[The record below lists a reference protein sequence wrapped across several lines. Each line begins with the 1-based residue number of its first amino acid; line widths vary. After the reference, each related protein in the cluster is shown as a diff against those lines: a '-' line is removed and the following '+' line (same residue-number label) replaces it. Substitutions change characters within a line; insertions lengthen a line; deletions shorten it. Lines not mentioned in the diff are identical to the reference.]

1 MFFNPL
7 RSSSMHA
14 YGELEGEPAESGLAS
29 SSAYAHANLSK
40 SVWIERERSQAAEAV
55 GWNSKHGLPLNA
67 LLTAKEFLVHLAYPL
82 SLPFLLLF
90 EGRLAARN
98 HSFLDASIPGVLNF
112 VACVGFWFAVALFL
126 FVFDHHERQAKAPEF
141 LVFFGVSS
149 IRALMIAVKY
159 GYRTPELLEK
169 SAQRELTS
177 YEQRSE
183 EVIGGWYSLR
193 YMTSQREVDLA
204 CAREGL
210 EPQFPLHF
218 RASLSD
224 VQKALQLAISVRP
237 EDAKLVRT
245 VGEDELGGG
254 EAPGGPCVS
263 APARLWVLQ
272 QVLEASPAFRM
283 RAASG
288 GAAASLAAPADG
300 PQKPGATRRIVLLRL
315 LEVPKALAAAL
326 HCAIPYFF
334 ADQRALAFS
343 RPALSAFT
351 VSVLLIQY
359 LIMHAFILAFMFAA
373 ATDYYRRFR
382 WLEAAGRLLCA
393 GRAVIPC
400 SFSQTEALPCRRRGR
415 GLARPGAPAPAP
427 APGAPRRS
435 RWTCGRPKSHR
446 VAGAGPCA
454 PSGPG
459 PAPLSLDLRAAG
471 APIAWLRARQWLS
484 DVGRSFHLRIQFFIS
499 SFAVVLAGQIAF
511 LIYKTLLSQMSAAA
525 SAPVP
530 PFVYVYIAYDL
541 ALFGGSL
548 LVCIFYG
555 AKANNLSTEHQY
567 IVLQIKTRIEE
578 GRLQSPLHARPA
590 PPPSP
595 RPRPRVPG
603 CACER
608 SLDLALATLD
618 MEDRLRPVEVV
629 GMRMDFAL
637 FRSLI
642 SLAVSAF
649 AVALSMFRDDGDGG
663 GGPDFDV
670 PF

>member
-1 MFFNPL
+1 
-7 RSSSMHA
+7 
-14 YGELEGEPAESGLAS
+14 
-29 SSAYAHANLSK
+29 
-40 SVWIERERSQAAEAV
+40 
-55 GWNSKHGLPLNA
+55 
-67 LLTAKEFLVHLAYPL
+67 
-82 SLPFLLLF
+82 
-90 EGRLAARN
+90 
-98 HSFLDASIPGVLNF
+98 
-112 VACVGFWFAVALFL
+112 
-126 FVFDHHERQAKAPEF
+126 
-141 LVFFGVSS
+141 
-149 IRALMIAVKY
+149 
-159 GYRTPELLEK
+159 
-169 SAQRELTS
+169 
-177 YEQRSE
+177 
-183 EVIGGWYSLR
+183 
-193 YMTSQREVDLA
+193 
-204 CAREGL
+204 
-210 EPQFPLHF
+210 
-218 RASLSD
+218 
-224 VQKALQLAISVRP
+224 
-237 EDAKLVRT
+237 
-245 VGEDELGGG
+245 
-254 EAPGGPCVS
+254 
-263 APARLWVLQ
+263 
-272 QVLEASPAFRM
+272 
-283 RAASG
+283 
-288 GAAASLAAPADG
+288 
-300 PQKPGATRRIVLLRL
+300 
-315 LEVPKALAAAL
+315 
-326 HCAIPYFF
+326 
-334 ADQRALAFS
+334 
-343 RPALSAFT
+343 
-351 VSVLLIQY
+351 
-359 LIMHAFILAFMFAA
+359 MFAA

-400 SFSQTEALPCRRRGR
+400 SFSQ
-415 GLARPGAPAPAP
+415 
-427 APGAPRRS
+427 
-435 RWTCGRPKSHR
+435 
-446 VAGAGPCA
+446 VAGAGACT
-454 PSGPG
+454 PSG

-555 AKANNLSTEHQY
+555 AKANNLSTCTEHQY

-595 RPRPRVPG
+595 SPSPPDESSASLRQRSSMPGGGAAAPAAVLGLGPSYSFKAPRASAPARPGPGPCALCGAGEPG